1 MKKTL
6 LAIMT
11 VSLFAATACHKGSE
25 LTSGVN
31 LDNLDTTVNPAED
44 FYHYACGGWLK
55 AHPLDAE
62 HSRYG
67 AFDVLA
73 ETNQEQLRTLIDSLV
88 ANNNEAGSYGDKIA
102 TLYKVGMDTVT
113 IEKQGAEPIMPYLNE
128 IAAVKTLDEAQAEL
142 RRLHGVGIDPF
153 FGLFNEADAKD
164 ANQCIAWLYQGGIG
178 MGERDYYL
186 KNDGREPQLRKAYVK
201 LLETQFANAGY
212 DKLTGKTPAELA
224 KMVMYL
230 ETRLAEAQF
239 DNETNRDPFKT
250 FNKVTLDE
258 AKAKAPGIDY
268 NSYFAE
274 IGLAKLTSFNMA
286 QPPYFQEVGKV
297 LSDKKCLEAIKAYYA
312 WNVINTAAGYL
323 SSNFV
328 DANFEFYGRTLSGA
342 EQLRPRWKRVTNTV
356 DGVMGEA
363 MGKLY
368 VERFFPGD
376 AKHRMVEMVN
386 NLKDAFAQR
395 IHNASWMCD
404 ATKQRAIEKLSVIT
418 VKVGYPDKWRDY
430 SGLEIKNDSYFA
442 NIIRSNQFDLA
453 YMVSKIDKPVDK
465 EEWLMT
471 PQTVNAYYNPTT
483 NEICFPAG
491 ILQKPFFDMNAD
503 DAFNYGAIGVVIG
516 HEMTHGFDDQGRH
529 YDKDGNL
536 NDWWEAEDTA
546 RFQNNAKVLVDW
558 FNKVKISDNP
568 ELYANGTLTLGEN
581 IADNGGLHISYQAL
595 KAALEKRQV
604 NEKKMDGFTPEQRFF
619 LAYAGVWACNVR
631 EEAKLQLT
639 ASDVHS
645 LAENR
650 VNATLPHVEEF
661 LEAFGI
667 QPGCAMYLAPEMR
680 AQLW

>member
-1 MKKTL
+1 MKKTV

-11 VSLFAATACHKGSE
+11 LSLFAATSCHKGAE

-73 ETNQEQLRTLIDSLV
+73 ETNQEQLRTLIDSLIS
-88 ANNNEAGSYGDKIA
+88 NKNEAGSYGDKIA
-102 TLYKVGMDTVT
+102 TLYTVGMDTVT

-128 IAAVKTLDEAQAEL
+128 IAALSDIQSLQAEM
-142 RRLHGVGIDPF
+142 RRLHGVGINPF
-153 FGLFNEADAKD
+153 FALFNEADAND
-164 ANQCIAWLYQGGIG
+164 AKQCIAWLYQDGIG

-186 KNDGREPQLRKAYVK
+186 KSDGREPALRKAYVT
-201 LLETQFANAGY
+201 LMETQFANAGY
-212 DKLTGKTPAELA
+212 DKLVKKTPAQLA
-224 KMVMYL
+224 KMVMDL
-230 ETRLAEAQF
+230 ETRLAKAQY

-250 FNKVTLDE
+250 FNKMTLDE
-258 AKAKAPGIDY
+258 AAKKTPGIDY
-268 NSYFAE
+268 NTYFAQ
-274 IGLAKLTSFNMA
+274 IGLPKLTSFNMA
-286 QPPYFQEVGKV
+286 QPEYFQEIGKI
-297 LSDKKCLEAIKAYYA
+297 LSEPKSVEAVKAYYA
-312 WNVINTAAGYL
+312 WSVINMAAGYL

-342 EQLRPRWKRVTNTV
+342 EQLRPRWKRVTSTV
-356 DGVMGEA
+356 DGAMGEA
-363 MGKLY
+363 LGELY
-368 VERFFPGD
+368 VARFFPPE
-376 AKHRMVEMVN
+376 AKQRMVEMVN
-386 NLKDAFAQR
+386 NLKDAFAMR
-395 IHNASWMCD
+395 INGASWMSD
-404 ATKQRAIEKLSVIT
+404 ATKKRAIEKLSTIM

-442 NIIRSNQFDLA
+442 NIIRSNQFDIA

-465 EEWLMT
+465 TEWGMT

-546 RFQNNAKVLVDW
+546 RFKNNAQVLVDW
-558 FNKVKISDNP
+558 FNKVKVSDNP
-568 ELYANGTLTLGEN
+568 LTYANGSLTLGEN

-595 KAALEKRQV
+595 QNALEKRQV
-604 NEKKMDGFTPEQRFF
+604 NEKEMDGFTPAQRFF
-619 LAYAGVWACNVR
+619 LAYAGVWASNIR
-631 EEAKLQLT
+631 EEAKLMLT
-639 ASDVHS
+639 QADVHS

-650 VNATLPHVEEF
+650 VNATLPHVTEF

>member
-1 MKKTL
+1 MTL
-6 LAIMT
+6 
-11 VSLFAATACHKGSE
+11 SRFAATSCQKGAE

-31 LDNLDTTVNPAED
+31 LDKLDTTVNPAED

-73 ETNQEQLRTLIDSLV
+73 ETNQEQLRTLIDSLIS
-88 ANNNEAGSYGDKIA
+88 NKNEAGSYGDKIA
-102 TLYKVGMDTVT
+102 TLYTVGMDTVT

-128 IAAVKTLDEAQAEL
+128 IAALSDIQGLQAEM
-142 RRLHGVGIDPF
+142 RRLHGVGISPF
-153 FGLFNEADAKD
+153 FALFNEADAND
-164 ANQCIAWLYQGGIG
+164 AKQCIAWLYQDGIG

-186 KNDGREPQLRKAYVK
+186 KSDGREPALRKAYVT
-201 LLETQFANAGY
+201 LMETQFANAGY
-212 DKLTGKTPAELA
+212 DKLVKKTPAQLA
-224 KMVMYL
+224 KMVMDL
-230 ETRLAEAQF
+230 ETRLAKAQY

-250 FNKVTLDE
+250 FNKMTLDE
-258 AKAKAPGIDY
+258 AVKKTPGIDY
-268 NSYFAE
+268 NTYFAQ
-274 IGLAKLTSFNMA
+274 IGLPKLTSFNMA
-286 QPPYFQEVGKV
+286 QPEYFQEIGKI
-297 LSDKKCLEAIKAYYA
+297 LSEPKSVEAVKAYYA
-312 WNVINTAAGYL
+312 WSVINMAAGYL

-342 EQLRPRWKRVTNTV
+342 EQLRPRWKRVTSTV
-356 DGVMGEA
+356 DGAMGEA
-363 MGKLY
+363 LGELY
-368 VERFFPGD
+368 VARFFPPE
-376 AKHRMVEMVN
+376 AKQRMVEMVN
-386 NLKDAFAQR
+386 NLKDAFAMR
-395 IHNASWMCD
+395 INGASWMSD
-404 ATKQRAIEKLSVIT
+404 ATKKRAIEKLSTIM

-442 NIIRSNQFDLA
+442 NIIRSNQFDIA

-465 EEWLMT
+465 TEWGMT

-546 RFQNNAKVLVDW
+546 RFKNNAQVLVDW
-558 FNKVKISDNP
+558 FNKVKVSDNP
-568 ELYANGTLTLGEN
+568 LTYANGSLTLGEN

-595 KAALEKRQV
+595 QNALEKRQV
-604 NEKKMDGFTPEQRFF
+604 NEKEMDGFTPAQRFF
-619 LAYAGVWACNVR
+619 LAYAGVWASNIR
-631 EEAKLQLT
+631 EEAKLMLT
-639 ASDVHS
+639 QADVHS

-650 VNATLPHVEEF
+650 VNATLPHVTEF

-667 QPGCAMYLAPEMR
+667 QEGCAMYLAPEMR

>member
-1 MKKTL
+1 MKKTV

-11 VSLFAATACHKGSE
+11 LSLFAATSCHKGAE
-25 LTSGVN
+25 LISGVN

-73 ETNQEQLRTLIDSLV
+73 ETNQEQLRTLIDSLIS
-88 ANNNEAGSYGDKIA
+88 NKNEAGSYGDKIA
-102 TLYKVGMDTVT
+102 TLYTVGMDTVT

-128 IAAVKTLDEAQAEL
+128 IAALSDIQGLQAEM
-142 RRLHGVGIDPF
+142 RRLHGVGINPF
-153 FGLFNEADAKD
+153 FALFNEADAND
-164 ANQCIAWLYQGGIG
+164 AKQCIAWLYQDGIG

-186 KNDGREPQLRKAYVK
+186 KSDGREPALRKAYVT
-201 LLETQFANAGY
+201 LMETQFANAGY
-212 DKLTGKTPAELA
+212 DKLVKKTPAQLA
-224 KMVMYL
+224 KMVMDL
-230 ETRLAEAQF
+230 ETRLAKAQY

-250 FNKVTLDE
+250 FNKMTLDE
-258 AKAKAPGIDY
+258 AVKKTPGIDY
-268 NSYFAE
+268 NTYFAQ
-274 IGLAKLTSFNMA
+274 IGLPKLTSFNMA
-286 QPPYFQEVGKV
+286 QPEYFQEIGKI
-297 LSDKKCLEAIKAYYA
+297 LSEPKSVEAVKAYYA
-312 WNVINTAAGYL
+312 WSVINMAAGYL

-342 EQLRPRWKRVTNTV
+342 EQLRPRWKRVTSTV
-356 DGVMGEA
+356 DGAMGEA
-363 MGKLY
+363 LGELY
-368 VERFFPGD
+368 VARFFPPE
-376 AKHRMVEMVN
+376 AKQRMVEMVN
-386 NLKDAFAQR
+386 NLKDAFAMR
-395 IHNASWMCD
+395 INGASWMSD
-404 ATKQRAIEKLSVIT
+404 ATKKRAIEKLSTIM

-442 NIIRSNQFDLA
+442 NIIRSNQFDIA

-465 EEWLMT
+465 TEWGMT

-546 RFQNNAKVLVDW
+546 RFKNNAQVLVDW
-558 FNKVKISDNP
+558 FNKVKVSDNP
-568 ELYANGTLTLGEN
+568 LTYANGSLTLGEN

-595 KAALEKRQV
+595 QNALEKRQV
-604 NEKKMDGFTPEQRFF
+604 NEKEMDGFTPAQRFF
-619 LAYAGVWACNVR
+619 LAYAGVWASNIR
-631 EEAKLQLT
+631 EEAKLMLT
-639 ASDVHS
+639 QADVHS

-650 VNATLPHVEEF
+650 VNATLPHVTEF

>member
-1 MKKTL
+1 MTL
-6 LAIMT
+6 
-11 VSLFAATACHKGSE
+11 SLFAATSCHKGAE
-25 LTSGVN
+25 LISGVN

-73 ETNQEQLRTLIDSLV
+73 ETNQEQLRTLIDSLIS
-88 ANNNEAGSYGDKIA
+88 NKNEAGSYGDKIA
-102 TLYKVGMDTVT
+102 TLYTVGMDTVT

-128 IAAVKTLDEAQAEL
+128 IAALSDIQGLQAEM
-142 RRLHGVGIDPF
+142 RRLHGVGINPF
-153 FGLFNEADAKD
+153 FALFNEADAND
-164 ANQCIAWLYQGGIG
+164 AKQCIAWLYQDGIG

-186 KNDGREPQLRKAYVK
+186 KSDGREPALRKAYIT
-201 LLETQFANAGY
+201 LMETQFANAGY
-212 DKLTGKTPAELA
+212 DKLVKKTPAQLA
-224 KMVMYL
+224 KMVMDL
-230 ETRLAEAQF
+230 ETRLAKAQY

-250 FNKVTLDE
+250 FNKMTLDE
-258 AKAKAPGIDY
+258 AVKKTPGIDY
-268 NSYFAE
+268 NTYFAQ
-274 IGLAKLTSFNMA
+274 IGMPKLTSFNMA
-286 QPPYFQEVGKV
+286 QPEYFQEIGKI
-297 LSDKKCLEAIKAYYA
+297 LSEPKSVEAVKAYYA
-312 WNVINTAAGYL
+312 WSVINMAAGYL

-342 EQLRPRWKRVTNTV
+342 EQLRPRWKRVTSTV
-356 DGVMGEA
+356 DGAMGEA
-363 MGKLY
+363 LGELY
-368 VERFFPGD
+368 VARFFPPE
-376 AKHRMVEMVN
+376 AKQRMVEMVN
-386 NLKDAFAQR
+386 NLKDAFAMR
-395 IHNASWMCD
+395 INGASWMSD
-404 ATKQRAIEKLSVIT
+404 ATKKRAIEKLSTIM

-442 NIIRSNQFDLA
+442 NIIRSNQFDIA

-465 EEWLMT
+465 TEWGMT

-546 RFQNNAKVLVDW
+546 RFKNNAQVLVDW
-558 FNKVKISDNP
+558 FNKVKVSDNP
-568 ELYANGTLTLGEN
+568 LTYANGSLTLGEN

-595 KAALEKRQV
+595 QNALEKRQV
-604 NEKKMDGFTPEQRFF
+604 NEKEMDGFTPAQRFF
-619 LAYAGVWACNVR
+619 LAYAGVWASNIR
-631 EEAKLQLT
+631 EEAKLMLT
-639 ASDVHS
+639 QADVHS

-650 VNATLPHVEEF
+650 VNATLPHVTEF

-667 QPGCAMYLAPEMR
+667 QEGCAMYLAPEMR

>member
-1 MKKTL
+1 MKKTV

-11 VSLFAATACHKGSE
+11 LSLFAATSCHKGAE

-73 ETNQEQLRTLIDSLV
+73 ETNQEQLRTLIDSLIS
-88 ANNNEAGSYGDKIA
+88 NKNEAGSYGDKIA
-102 TLYKVGMDTVT
+102 TLYTVGMDTVT

-128 IAAVKTLDEAQAEL
+128 IAALSDIQGLQAEM
-142 RRLHGVGIDPF
+142 RRLHGVGINPF
-153 FGLFNEADAKD
+153 FALFNEADAND
-164 ANQCIAWLYQGGIG
+164 AKQCIAWLYQDGIG

-186 KNDGREPQLRKAYVK
+186 KSDGREPALRKAYVT
-201 LLETQFANAGY
+201 LMETQFANAGY
-212 DKLTGKTPAELA
+212 DKLVKKTPAQLA
-224 KMVMYL
+224 KMVMDL
-230 ETRLAEAQF
+230 ETRLAKAQY

-250 FNKVTLDE
+250 FNKMTLDE
-258 AKAKAPGIDY
+258 AAKKTPGIDY
-268 NSYFAE
+268 NTYFAQ
-274 IGLAKLTSFNMA
+274 IGLPKLTSFNMA
-286 QPPYFQEVGKV
+286 QPEYFQEIGKI
-297 LSDKKCLEAIKAYYA
+297 LSEPKSVEAVKAYYA
-312 WNVINTAAGYL
+312 WSVINMAAGYL

-342 EQLRPRWKRVTNTV
+342 EQLRPRWKRVTSTV
-356 DGVMGEA
+356 DGAMGEA
-363 MGKLY
+363 LGELY
-368 VERFFPGD
+368 VARFFPPE
-376 AKHRMVEMVN
+376 AKQRMVEMVN
-386 NLKDAFAQR
+386 NLKDAFAMR
-395 IHNASWMCD
+395 INGASWMSD
-404 ATKQRAIEKLSVIT
+404 ATKKRAIEKLSTIM

-442 NIIRSNQFDLA
+442 NIIRSNQFDIA

-465 EEWLMT
+465 TEWGMT
-471 PQTVNAYYNPTT
+471 PQPVNAYYNPTT

-546 RFQNNAKVLVDW
+546 RFKNNAQVLVDW
-558 FNKVKISDNP
+558 FNKVKVSDNP
-568 ELYANGTLTLGEN
+568 LTYANGSLTLGEN

-595 KAALEKRQV
+595 QNALEKRQV
-604 NEKKMDGFTPEQRFF
+604 NEKEMDGFTPAQRFF
-619 LAYAGVWACNVR
+619 LAYAGVWASNIR
-631 EEAKLQLT
+631 EEAKLMLT
-639 ASDVHS
+639 QADVHS

-650 VNATLPHVEEF
+650 VNATLPHVTEF

-667 QPGCAMYLAPEMR
+667 QEGCAMYLAPEMR

>member
-11 VSLFAATACHKGSE
+11 LSLFAATSCNKGSE
-25 LTSGVN
+25 LSSGVN
-31 LDNLDTTVNPAED
+31 LDNLDTTFDPAED

-67 AFDVLA
+67 AFDVLD

-88 ANNNEAGSYGDKIA
+88 NTQNAAGSYGDKIA
-102 TLYKVGMDTVT
+102 TLYKVGMDTAT
-113 IEKQGAEPIMPYLNE
+113 IEQQGVEPIKPYLEE
-128 IAAVKTLDEAQAEL
+128 IAALKTTAESQAEM
-142 RRLHGVGIDPF
+142 RRLHGIGINPF
-153 FGLFNEADAKD
+153 FAMFNEADASD
-164 ANQCIAWLYQGGIG
+164 ANMCIAWFYQTGIG

-186 KNDGREPQLRKAYVK
+186 ESKGREPELRKAYVK
-201 LLETQFANAGY
+201 LMETQFANAGY
-212 DKLTGKTPAELA
+212 DKMSGKTPAQLA
-224 KMVMYL
+224 KMVMDF
-230 ETRLAEAQF
+230 ETRLAKAQY

-250 FNKVTLDE
+250 NNKMTLDT
-258 AKAKAPGIDY
+258 ANIKAPGIDY
-268 NSYFAE
+268 KAYFAE
-274 IGLAKLTSFNMA
+274 IGLPELTSFNMC
-286 QPPYFQEVGKV
+286 QPEYFQEVGKA
-297 LSDKKCLEAIKAYYA
+297 LNETKSLEAVKAYYA
-312 WNVINTAAGYL
+312 WNVINSAASYL

-328 DANFEFYGRTLSGA
+328 NANFEFYGRTLSGA
-342 EQLRPRWKRVTNTV
+342 EQIRPRWKRVTNTV
-356 DGVMGEA
+356 DGAMGEA
-363 MGKLY
+363 LGQLY
-368 VERFFPGD
+368 VERYFPAA

-386 NLKDAFAQR
+386 NLKEAFAMR
-395 IHNASWMCD
+395 IHDAQWMSEG
-404 ATKQRAIEKLSVIT
+404 TKQRAIEKLSTIM

-442 NIIRSNQFDLA
+442 NVIRSNQFDIA

-465 EEWLMT
+465 TEWGMT

-529 YDKDGNL
+529 YDKNGNL

-546 RFQNNAKVLVDW
+546 RFQKNAQVLVDW
-558 FNKVKISDNP
+558 FNKVKISDDP
-568 ELYANGTLTLGEN
+568 EVYANGKLTLGEN

-595 KAALEKRQV
+595 QNALKKRQV
-604 NEKKMDGFTPEQRFF
+604 NEKKMDGFTPAQRFF
-619 LAYAGVWACNVR
+619 LAYAGVWASNIR
-631 EEAKLQLT
+631 EEMKLQLT
-639 ASDVHS
+639 AADVHS

-650 VNATLPHVEEF
+650 VNATLPHVTEF

-667 QPGCAMYLAPEMR
+667 QPGCAMYLAPELR

>member
-1 MKKTL
+1 MKKTV

-11 VSLFAATACHKGSE
+11 LSLFAATSCHKGAE

-73 ETNQEQLRTLIDSLV
+73 ETNQEQLRTLIDSLIS
-88 ANNNEAGSYGDKIA
+88 NKNEAGSYGDKIA
-102 TLYKVGMDTVT
+102 TLYTVGMDTVT

-128 IAAVKTLDEAQAEL
+128 IAALSDIQGLQAEM
-142 RRLHGVGIDPF
+142 RRLHGMGINPF
-153 FGLFNEADAKD
+153 FALFNEADAND
-164 ANQCIAWLYQGGIG
+164 AKQCIAWLYQDGIG

-186 KNDGREPQLRKAYVK
+186 KSDGREPALRKAYVT
-201 LLETQFANAGY
+201 LMETQFANAGY
-212 DKLTGKTPAELA
+212 DKLVKKTPAQLA
-224 KMVMYL
+224 KMVMDL
-230 ETRLAEAQF
+230 ETRLAKAQY

-250 FNKVTLDE
+250 FNKMTLDE
-258 AKAKAPGIDY
+258 AAKKTPGIDY
-268 NSYFAE
+268 NTYFAQ
-274 IGLAKLTSFNMA
+274 IGLPKLTSFNMA
-286 QPPYFQEVGKV
+286 QPEYFQEIGKI
-297 LSDKKCLEAIKAYYA
+297 LSEPKSVEAVKAYYA
-312 WNVINTAAGYL
+312 WSVINMAAGYL

-342 EQLRPRWKRVTNTV
+342 EQLRPRWKRVTSTV
-356 DGVMGEA
+356 DGAMGEA
-363 MGKLY
+363 LGELY
-368 VERFFPGD
+368 VARFFPPE
-376 AKHRMVEMVN
+376 AKQRMVEMVN
-386 NLKDAFAQR
+386 NLKDAFAMR
-395 IHNASWMCD
+395 INGASWMSD
-404 ATKQRAIEKLSVIT
+404 ATKKRAIEKLSTIM

-442 NIIRSNQFDLA
+442 NIIRSNQFDIA

-465 EEWLMT
+465 TEWGMT

-546 RFQNNAKVLVDW
+546 RFKNNAQVLVDW
-558 FNKVKISDNP
+558 FNKVKVSDNP
-568 ELYANGTLTLGEN
+568 LTYANGSLTLGEN

-595 KAALEKRQV
+595 QNALEKRQV
-604 NEKKMDGFTPEQRFF
+604 NEKEMDGFTPAQRFF
-619 LAYAGVWACNVR
+619 LAYAGVWASNIR
-631 EEAKLQLT
+631 EEAKLMLT
-639 ASDVHS
+639 QADVHS

-650 VNATLPHVEEF
+650 VNATLPHVTEF

-667 QPGCAMYLAPEMR
+667 QEGCAMYLAPEMR

>member
-1 MKKTL
+1 MTL
-6 LAIMT
+6 
-11 VSLFAATACHKGSE
+11 SLFAATSCHKGAE

-73 ETNQEQLRTLIDSLV
+73 ETNQEQLRTLIDSLIS
-88 ANNNEAGSYGDKIA
+88 NKNEAGSYGDKIA
-102 TLYKVGMDTVT
+102 TLYTVGMDTVT

-128 IAAVKTLDEAQAEL
+128 IAALSDIQGLQAEM
-142 RRLHGVGIDPF
+142 RRLHGVGINPF
-153 FGLFNEADAKD
+153 FALFNEADAND
-164 ANQCIAWLYQGGIG
+164 AKQCIAWLYQDGIG

-186 KNDGREPQLRKAYVK
+186 KSDGREPALRKAYVT
-201 LLETQFANAGY
+201 LMETQFANAGY
-212 DKLTGKTPAELA
+212 DKLVKKTPAQLA
-224 KMVMYL
+224 KMVMDL
-230 ETRLAEAQF
+230 ETRLAKAQY

-250 FNKVTLDE
+250 FNKMTLDE
-258 AKAKAPGIDY
+258 AAKKTPGIDY
-268 NSYFAE
+268 NTYFAQ
-274 IGLAKLTSFNMA
+274 IGLPKLTSFNMA
-286 QPPYFQEVGKV
+286 QPEYFQEIGKI
-297 LSDKKCLEAIKAYYA
+297 LSEPKSVEAVKAYYA
-312 WNVINTAAGYL
+312 WSVINMAAGYL

-342 EQLRPRWKRVTNTV
+342 EQLRPRWKRVTSTV
-356 DGVMGEA
+356 DGAMGEA
-363 MGKLY
+363 LGELY
-368 VERFFPGD
+368 VARFFPPE
-376 AKHRMVEMVN
+376 AKQRMVEMVN
-386 NLKDAFAQR
+386 NLKDAFAMR
-395 IHNASWMCD
+395 INGASWMSD
-404 ATKQRAIEKLSVIT
+404 ATKKRAIEKLSTIM

-442 NIIRSNQFDLA
+442 NIIRSNQFDIA
-453 YMVSKIDKPVDK
+453 YMVSKIDKPVDRT
-465 EEWLMT
+465 EWGMT

-546 RFQNNAKVLVDW
+546 RFKNNAQVLVDW
-558 FNKVKISDNP
+558 FNKVKVSDNP
-568 ELYANGTLTLGEN
+568 LTYANGSLTLGEN

-595 KAALEKRQV
+595 QNALEKRQV
-604 NEKKMDGFTPEQRFF
+604 NEKEMDGFTPAQRFF
-619 LAYAGVWACNVR
+619 LAYAGVWASNIR
-631 EEAKLQLT
+631 EEAKLMLT
-639 ASDVHS
+639 QADVHS

-650 VNATLPHVEEF
+650 VNATLPHVTEF

-667 QPGCAMYLAPEMR
+667 QEGCAMYLAPEMR

>member
-11 VSLFAATACHKGSE
+11 LSLFAATSCNKGSE
-25 LTSGVN
+25 LSSGVN
-31 LDNLDTTVNPAED
+31 LDNLDTTFDPAED

-88 ANNNEAGSYGDKIA
+88 NTQNAAGSYGDKIA
-102 TLYKVGMDTVT
+102 TLYKVGMDTAT
-113 IEKQGAEPIMPYLNE
+113 IEQQGVEPIKPYLEE
-128 IAAVKTLDEAQAEL
+128 IAALKTTAESQAEM
-142 RRLHGVGIDPF
+142 RRLHGIGINPF
-153 FGLFNEADAKD
+153 FAMFNEADASD
-164 ANQCIAWLYQGGIG
+164 ANMCIAWFYQTGIG

-186 KNDGREPQLRKAYVK
+186 ESKGREPELRKAYIK
-201 LLETQFANAGY
+201 LMETQFANAGY
-212 DKLTGKTPAELA
+212 DKMSGKTPAQLA
-224 KMVMYL
+224 KMVMDF
-230 ETRLAEAQF
+230 ETRLAKAQY

-250 FNKVTLDE
+250 NNKMTLDT
-258 AKAKAPGIDY
+258 ANIKAPGIDY
-268 NSYFAE
+268 KAYFTE
-274 IGLAKLTSFNMA
+274 IGLPELTSFNMC
-286 QPPYFQEVGKV
+286 QPEYFQEVGKA
-297 LSDKKCLEAIKAYYA
+297 LNETKSLEAVKAYYA
-312 WNVINTAAGYL
+312 WNVINSAASYL

-328 DANFEFYGRTLSGA
+328 NANFEFYGRTLSGA
-342 EQLRPRWKRVTNTV
+342 EQIRPRWKRVTNTV
-356 DGVMGEA
+356 DGAMGEA
-363 MGKLY
+363 LGQLY
-368 VERFFPGD
+368 VERYFPAA

-386 NLKDAFAQR
+386 NLKEAFALR
-395 IHNASWMCD
+395 IHDAQWMSEG
-404 ATKQRAIEKLSVIT
+404 TKQRAIEKLSTIM

-442 NIIRSNQFDLA
+442 NVIRSNQFDIA

-465 EEWLMT
+465 TEWGMT

-529 YDKDGNL
+529 YDKNGNL

-546 RFQNNAKVLVDW
+546 RFQKNAQVLVDW
-558 FNKVKISDNP
+558 FNKVKISDDP
-568 ELYANGTLTLGEN
+568 EVYANGKLTLGEN

-595 KAALEKRQV
+595 QNALKKRQV
-604 NEKKMDGFTPEQRFF
+604 NEKKMDGFTPAQRFF
-619 LAYAGVWACNVR
+619 LAYAGVWASNIR
-631 EEAKLQLT
+631 EEMKLQLT
-639 ASDVHS
+639 AADVHS

-650 VNATLPHVEEF
+650 VNATLPHVTEF

-667 QPGCAMYLAPEMR
+667 QPGCAMYLAPELR

>member
-1 MKKTL
+1 MKKTV

-11 VSLFAATACHKGSE
+11 LSLFAATSCHKGAE

-73 ETNQEQLRTLIDSLV
+73 ETNQEQLRTLIDSLIS
-88 ANNNEAGSYGDKIA
+88 NKNEAGSYGDKIA
-102 TLYKVGMDTVT
+102 TLYTVGMDTVT

-128 IAAVKTLDEAQAEL
+128 IAALSDIQGLQAEM
-142 RRLHGVGIDPF
+142 RRLHGVGINPF
-153 FGLFNEADAKD
+153 FALFNEADAND
-164 ANQCIAWLYQGGIG
+164 AKQCIAWLYQDGIG

-186 KNDGREPQLRKAYVK
+186 KSDGREPALRKAYIT
-201 LLETQFANAGY
+201 LMETQFANAGY
-212 DKLTGKTPAELA
+212 DKLVKKTPAQLA
-224 KMVMYL
+224 KMVMDL
-230 ETRLAEAQF
+230 ETRLAKAQY

-250 FNKVTLDE
+250 FNKMTLDE
-258 AKAKAPGIDY
+258 AAKKTPGIDY
-268 NSYFAE
+268 NTYFAQ
-274 IGLAKLTSFNMA
+274 IGLPKLTSFNMA
-286 QPPYFQEVGKV
+286 QPEYFQEIGKI
-297 LSDKKCLEAIKAYYA
+297 LSEPKSVEAVKAYYA
-312 WNVINTAAGYL
+312 WSVINMAAGYL

-342 EQLRPRWKRVTNTV
+342 EQLRPRWKRVTSTV
-356 DGVMGEA
+356 DGAMGEA
-363 MGKLY
+363 LGELY
-368 VERFFPGD
+368 VARFFPPE
-376 AKHRMVEMVN
+376 AKQRMVEMVN
-386 NLKDAFAQR
+386 NLKDAFAMR
-395 IHNASWMCD
+395 INGASWMSD
-404 ATKQRAIEKLSVIT
+404 ATKKRAIEKLSTIM

-442 NIIRSNQFDLA
+442 NIIRSNQFDIA

-465 EEWLMT
+465 TEWGMT

-546 RFQNNAKVLVDW
+546 RFKNNAQVLVDW
-558 FNKVKISDNP
+558 FNKVKVSDNP
-568 ELYANGTLTLGEN
+568 LTYANGSLTLGEN

-595 KAALEKRQV
+595 QNALEKRQV
-604 NEKKMDGFTPEQRFF
+604 NEKEMDGFTPAQRFF
-619 LAYAGVWACNVR
+619 LAYAGVWASNIR
-631 EEAKLQLT
+631 EEAKLMLT
-639 ASDVHS
+639 QADVHS

-650 VNATLPHVEEF
+650 VNATLPHVTEF

-667 QPGCAMYLAPEMR
+667 QEGCAMYLAPEMR

>member
-11 VSLFAATACHKGSE
+11 LSLFAATSCNKGSE
-25 LTSGVN
+25 LSSGVN
-31 LDNLDTTVNPAED
+31 LDNLDTTFDPAED

-88 ANNNEAGSYGDKIA
+88 NTQNAAGSYGDKIA
-102 TLYKVGMDTVT
+102 TLYKVGMDTAT
-113 IEKQGAEPIMPYLNE
+113 IEQQGVEPIKPYLEE
-128 IAAVKTLDEAQAEL
+128 IAALKTIAESQAEM
-142 RRLHGVGIDPF
+142 RRLHGIGINPF
-153 FGLFNEADAKD
+153 FAMFNEADASD
-164 ANQCIAWLYQGGIG
+164 ANMCIAWFYQTGIG

-186 KNDGREPQLRKAYVK
+186 ESKGREPELRKAYIK
-201 LLETQFANAGY
+201 LMETQFANAGY
-212 DKLTGKTPAELA
+212 DKMSGKTPAQLA
-224 KMVMYL
+224 KMVMDF
-230 ETRLAEAQF
+230 ETRLAKAQY

-250 FNKVTLDE
+250 NNKMTLDT
-258 AKAKAPGIDY
+258 ANIKAPGIDY
-268 NSYFAE
+268 KAYFTE
-274 IGLAKLTSFNMA
+274 IGLPELTSFNMC
-286 QPPYFQEVGKV
+286 QPEYFQEVGKA
-297 LSDKKCLEAIKAYYA
+297 LNETKSLEAVKAYYA
-312 WNVINTAAGYL
+312 WNVINSAASYL

-328 DANFEFYGRTLSGA
+328 NANFDFSGRTLSGA
-342 EQLRPRWKRVTNTV
+342 EQIRPRWKRVTNTV
-356 DGVMGEA
+356 DGAMGEA
-363 MGKLY
+363 LGQLY
-368 VERFFPGD
+368 VERYFPAA

-386 NLKDAFAQR
+386 NLKEAFAMR
-395 IHNASWMCD
+395 IHDAQWMSEG
-404 ATKQRAIEKLSVIT
+404 TKQRAIEKLSTIM

-442 NIIRSNQFDLA
+442 NVIRSNQFDIA

-465 EEWLMT
+465 TEWGMT

-529 YDKDGNL
+529 YDKNGNL
-536 NDWWEAEDTA
+536 NDWREADDTA
-546 RFQNNAKVLVDW
+546 RFQKNAQVLVDW
-558 FNKVKISDNP
+558 FNKVKISDDP
-568 ELYANGTLTLGEN
+568 EVYANGKLTLGEN

-595 KAALEKRQV
+595 QNALKKRQV
-604 NEKKMDGFTPEQRFF
+604 NEKKMDGFTPAQRFF
-619 LAYAGVWACNVR
+619 LAYAGVWASNIR
-631 EEAKLQLT
+631 EEMKLQLT
-639 ASDVHS
+639 AADVHS

-650 VNATLPHVEEF
+650 VNATLPHVTEF

-667 QPGCAMYLAPEMR
+667 QPGCAMYLAPELR

>member
-1 MKKTL
+1 MKKTVL
-6 LAIMT
+6 TIMT
-11 VSLFAATACHKGSE
+11 LSLFAVTACNKGTE

-67 AFDVLA
+67 SFDVLA

-88 ANNNEAGSYGDKIA
+88 NTKNDPGSYGDKIA
-102 TLYKVGMDTVT
+102 TLYSVGMDTAT

-128 IAAVKTLDEAQAEL
+128 IAAIKSVDELQPEM
-142 RRLHGVGIDPF
+142 RRLHGIGINPF
-153 FGLFNEADAKD
+153 FALFNEADAND
-164 ANQCIAWLYQGGIG
+164 ANQCIAWLYQSGIG

-186 KNDGREPQLRKAYVK
+186 ESKGREPELRKAYIA
-201 LLETQFANAGY
+201 LMEAQFANAGY
-212 DKLTGKTPAELA
+212 DKISGKTPAQLA
-224 KMVMYL
+224 KMVMDL
-230 ETRLAEAQF
+230 ETRLAKSQYS
-239 DNETNRDPFKT
+239 NEENRDPFKT
-250 FNKVTLDE
+250 FNKMNFDTASVR
-258 AKAKAPGIDY
+258 AAGIDLKT
-268 NSYFAE
+268 YFSE
-274 IGLAKLTSFNMA
+274 IGLPKLTSFNMC
-286 QPPYFQEVGKV
+286 QPEYFSEVGKV
-297 LSDKKCLEAIKAYYA
+297 LNEPKSLDAVKAYYA
-312 WNVINTAAGYL
+312 WNVINTAAPYL

-328 DANFEFYGRTLSGA
+328 NTNFDFYGRTLSGA
-342 EQLRPRWKRVTNTV
+342 EQLRPRWKRVTSTV
-356 DGVMGEA
+356 DGAMGEA
-363 MGKLY
+363 LGELY
-368 VERFFPGD
+368 VARFFPPE

-386 NLKDAFAQR
+386 NLKEAFAMR
-395 IHNASWMCD
+395 IHDAKWMSEN
-404 ATKQRAIEKLSVIT
+404 TKKRAIEKLSTIM

-430 SGLEIKNDSYFA
+430 SGLEIKKDSYFA
-442 NIIRSNQFDLA
+442 NVVRSNQFDIA

-465 EEWLMT
+465 TEWGMT

-536 NDWWEAEDTA
+536 NDWWEDEDTV
-546 RFQNNAKVLVDW
+546 RFKANAQVLVDW
-558 FNKVKISDNP
+558 FNKVKVCDNP
-568 ELYANGTLTLGEN
+568 LTYANGQLTLGEN
-581 IADNGGLHISYQAL
+581 IADNGGLHISYQAMQN
-595 KAALEKRQV
+595 ALAKRQV
-604 NEKKMDGFTPEQRFF
+604 NDKEMDGFTPAQRFF
-619 LAYAGVWACNVR
+619 LAYAGVWASNIR

-639 ASDVHS
+639 AADVHS

-650 VNATLPHVEEF
+650 VNATLPHITEF

-667 QPGCAMYLAPEMR
+667 QPGCAMYLAPELR